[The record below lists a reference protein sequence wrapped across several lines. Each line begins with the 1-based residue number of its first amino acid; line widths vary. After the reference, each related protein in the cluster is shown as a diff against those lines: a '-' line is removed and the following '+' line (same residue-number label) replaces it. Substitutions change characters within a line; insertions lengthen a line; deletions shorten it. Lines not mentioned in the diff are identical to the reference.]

1 MLRKKRDE
9 LRKKL
14 EELNLRED
22 ELKSREDE
30 IAQAIEEVE
39 TEEEQETVEEA
50 VTKFEEEKAELLT
63 EKQDL
68 EAELKKVD
76 DELEEIEE
84 RAEETKESET
94 REVKPE
100 QEQRTLENDKGGYR
114 DSMKVNKYETREQM
128 LRRLE
133 QPEVREFYEKIKN
146 IFQERAEITG
156 GELLIPE
163 SVMTSIQHRIGDYG
177 VLINEVDVQT
187 IKGKGRIILNAG
199 APTLAWTEMCADL
212 QESTMGSLKAVEF
225 DGYKL
230 GGYIFLCNA
239 QIEDAIIDL
248 ANFVEAE
255 FAKAIA
261 KYKDEAIMNGE
272 GAASKQPEGILT
284 KVTAVTDVEGIPE
297 MLGLIGELDHDD
309 QDYHVENVIVVMN
322 RATYYSK
329 ILAETFGKNADAKM
343 VYDGINRV
351 LPDGTK
357 VVISKTVPADEFV
370 IGDFKNGYKWVD
382 RKEASFDVND
392 RLKWIEEQ
400 TGFKV
405 SGRHDGKVVH
415 ESFFKRGKFVT
426 TPGA

>member
-1 MLRKKRDE
+1 MLRKKQEE

-14 EELNLRED
+14 EELKLLEDELKIRED
-22 ELKSREDE
+22 EL
-30 IAQAIEEVE
+30 AQAIEEVE

-50 VTKFEEEKAELLT
+50 VEKFEEEKAELL
-63 EKQDL
+63 KDKGNL
-68 EAELKKVD
+68 ESELKKVD

-84 RAEETKESET
+84 RAEETKEAET

-100 QEQRTLENDKGGYR
+100 QEPRISKDEGGYR

-133 QPEVREFYEKIKN
+133 QPEVREFYENIRN
-146 IFQERAEITG
+146 IFLERAEITG

-163 SVMTSIQHRIGDYG
+163 QVMTSIQHRVGDYG

-199 APTLAWTEMCADL
+199 APILAWTEMCADL
-212 QESTMGSLKAVEF
+212 QESTIGSFKAVEF

-297 MLGLIGELDHDD
+297 MLGLIGELDHED

-322 RATYYSK
+322 RATYYKK

-351 LPDGTK
+351 LPDGTR
-357 VVISKTVPADEFV
+357 VVLSKTVPADEFV

-382 RKEASFDVND
+382 RKGTTFDVND

-415 ESFFKRGKFVT
+415 EAFFKRGKFVAA
-426 TPGA
+426 PGA